1 MLSAEDEEELKGFE
15 ARVDEVMGILNLM
28 QSNVKKDS
36 EAAIE
41 MADKYFL
48 NFLKKVSFLKNYVSS
63 KDFWM
68 ELLHWKT
75 WISTSA

>member
-36 EAAIE
+36 EAAID
-41 MADKYFL
+41 MADKYVYIKSFSSILL
-48 NFLKKVSFLKNYVSS
+48 NFIRL
-63 KDFWM
+63 D
-68 ELLHWKT
+68 
-75 WISTSA
+75 

>member
-36 EAAIE
+36 EAAID
-41 MADKYFL
+41 MADKYVPDRCFEE
-48 NFLKKVSFLKNYVSS
+48 NFLIVIPL
-63 KDFWM
+63 
-68 ELLHWKT
+68 
-75 WISTSA
+75 